1 MELLSGE
8 TFVWAGHPTWRATLS
23 MILKGVLAGVLLLVL
38 GVLIDVFGGSGRWTV
53 YGVVA
58 LVVVGAGAILF
69 SWVSRRF
76 TEYAITNR
84 RLHIRRGVLSK
95 TETSTSIER
104 VQNVTVTQS
113 PIDRILKTGTI
124 DFDTASDDQTD
135 TFRFVGIDNPQGL
148 RQKLAEIQ
156 SGAAPQPDGL

>member
-1 MELLSGE
+1 MELLAGE
-8 TFVWAGHPTWRATLS
+8 EVVWSGHPTWRATLS
-23 MILKGVLAGVLLLVL
+23 MIVKGLVAGLVLLVV
-38 GVLIDVFGGSGRWTV
+38 GVLIDTFGGSGKWSF

-58 LVVVGAGAILF
+58 LLVVGACAVLF

-76 TEYAITNR
+76 TEYMITSR

-113 PIDRILKTGTI
+113 LVDRLLKTGTI
-124 DFDTASDDQTD
+124 DFDTASDDASD
-135 TFRFVGIDNPQGL
+135 TFRFVGIDNPQSL
-148 RQKLAEIQ
+148 REKLAHIQ
-156 SGAAPQPDGL
+156 AGATPSPDGL